1 MCHFDENKY
10 HKHCSICG
18 CDVPARMGFS
28 IVVRGKG
35 TNGRVFCRRCGL
47 GTWSYGIGN
56 DKVIGTDKKGILES
70 TTVGVEVEMVNMDDE
85 KFYSLRRQ
93 LGFMGFHN
101 VNTNRNVPQSDCTVD
116 TEIPTPIMQGLAS
129 LSALLRNAEK
139 RGELVC
145 TNNRQCGAH
154 IHVYC
159 NDVNY
164 VRRYY
169 HTLFKG
175 FQSWLDTI
183 GTDKRV
189 EIFGSDFRGYA
200 SRVNMETCEEPMHG
214 SFINVEHND
223 TLEFRLPRIVSHKQ
237 YIKVVKFWREVGCL
251 INNFD
256 FNKTADRATR
266 KAKATECGA
275 YITQL
280 ALEYFG

>member
-1 MCHFDENKY
+1 MFNPNKY
-10 HKHCSICG
+10 HKTCAICG
-18 CDVPARMGFS
+18 VDVPAHMGYS
-28 IVVRGKG
+28 IIVRGKG
-35 TNGRVFCRRCGL
+35 ANGRVFCRKCGM
-47 GTWSYGIGN
+47 GTWGYGIGN
-56 DKVIGTDKKGILES
+56 NKIIGTDKKGVLES
-70 TTVGVEVEMVNMDDE
+70 TTVGVEVELVNMDNE

-101 VNTNRNVPQSDCTVD
+101 INTNRNLPQSDCTVD

-129 LSALLRNAEK
+129 LSALLRNADK
-139 RGELVC
+139 RGELIC
-145 TNNRQCGAH
+145 TNNHQCGAH

-159 NDVNY
+159 NDVHY
-164 VRRYY
+164 ISLYY

-183 GTDKRV
+183 GADKRV
-189 EIFGSDFRGYA
+189 EIFGSDFRNYA
-200 SRVNMETCEEPMHG
+200 SRVDMENCSSPCHG

-251 INNFD
+251 INHFD
-256 FNKTADRATR
+256 FCKNADATTR
-266 KAKATECGA
+266 KAKAKECGA

-280 ALEYFG
+280 ALEYFGA

>member
-1 MCHFDENKY
+1 MFNPNKY
-10 HKHCSICG
+10 QKTCCICG
-18 CDVPARMGFS
+18 RVVPAYNGYS

-35 TNGRVFCRRCGL
+35 SNGRVFCRQCGD

-56 DKVIGTDKKGILES
+56 DKIIGTNKKGILES
-70 TTVGVEVEMVNMDDE
+70 TTVGVEVELINMDDE
-85 KFYSLRRQ
+85 KFYSIRRQ

-101 VNTNRNVPQSDCTVD
+101 VNTNRNLPQSDCTVD
-116 TEIPTPIMQGLAS
+116 TEIPTPIMQGLSS

-164 VRRYY
+164 IRRYY
-169 HTLFKG
+169 HSIFSG

-183 GTDKRV
+183 GADKRI
-189 EIFGSDFRGYA
+189 EFFGSDYRNYA
-200 SRVNMETCEEPMHG
+200 RRVDMDICQSPEHG
-214 SFINVEHND
+214 SIVNVEHDD

-237 YIKVVKFWREVGCL
+237 YIKVVKFWREVGCT
-251 INNFD
+251 INHFD
-256 FNKTADRATR
+256 FCKNADATTR
-266 KAKATECGA
+266 KAKAKECGA
-275 YITQL
+275 YIVQL

>member
-1 MCHFDENKY
+1 MFNPNKY
-10 HKHCSICG
+10 HKSCCICG
-18 CDVPARMGFS
+18 ADVPAFMGYS
-28 IVVRGKG
+28 IPVRGKG
-35 TNGRVFCRRCGL
+35 VNGRVFCSRCAD

-56 DKVIGTDKKGILES
+56 DKIIGTDKKGVLES
-70 TTVGVEVEMVNMDDE
+70 TTVGIEVELVNMDTE

-129 LSALLRNAEK
+129 LSALLRNADK

-145 TNNRQCGAH
+145 TNNYQCGAH

-159 NDVNY
+159 NDVDY
-164 VRRYY
+164 IRRYY
-169 HTLFKG
+169 HSIFKG
-175 FQSWLDTI
+175 FQLWLDTI

-189 EIFGSDFRGYA
+189 ELFGSDFRNYA
-200 SRVNMETCEEPMHG
+200 SRVNMESNATPVHG
-214 SFINVEHND
+214 SFINVEHDN

-237 YIKVVKFWREVGCL
+237 YIKVVKFWREVGCT
-251 INNFD
+251 INHFD
-256 FNKTADRATR
+256 FCKNADRATR
-266 KAKATECGA
+266 KMKAVECGA

>member
-1 MCHFDENKY
+1 MFNPNKY
-10 HKHCSICG
+10 QKTCCICG
-18 CDVPARMGFS
+18 RVVPAYNGYS

-35 TNGRVFCRRCGL
+35 VNGRVFCRQCGE

-56 DKVIGTDKKGILES
+56 DKIIGTDKKGVLES
-70 TTVGVEVEMVNMDDE
+70 TTVGVEVELVNMDNE
-85 KFYSLRRQ
+85 KFYSIRRQ

-101 VNTNRNVPQSDCTVD
+101 VNTNRNLPQSDCTVD

-154 IHVYC
+154 VHVYC

-164 VRRYY
+164 IRRYY
-169 HTLFKG
+169 HSIFSG

-183 GTDKRV
+183 GADKRI
-189 EIFGSDFRGYA
+189 EYFGSDYRNYA
-200 SRVNMETCEEPMHG
+200 RRVNMDICENPEHG
-214 SFINVEHND
+214 SIINVEHDD

-237 YIKVVKFWREVGCL
+237 YIKVVKFWREVGCT
-251 INNFD
+251 INHFD
-256 FNKTADRATR
+256 FCKDADATTR
-266 KAKATECGA
+266 KAKAKECGA
-275 YITQL
+275 YIVQL